1 MDKIHVPTSINVAS
15 STSYI
20 TSKREAFTIWM
31 KSLVMQGNGCT
42 VFNENGEIVYR
53 IDNYDKKCSNKL
65 NLESPRRWDLYKC
78 NNASMYNKGE
88 PLFQVRKI
96 FRFPKGEVSYQVTM
110 LSEKAQASCYMPEI
124 STGELAFKI
133 TDSMGEL
140 VAEARQ
146 KHSFSGVG
154 LGHDVLQTKANREEI
169 WLEKM
174 KKNMTIEQLLTLMVE
189 SHVDQSIVMALVTVY
204 GLMQCRM

>member
-1 MDKIHVPTSINVAS
+1 MDKVHVPTSIYVAS
-15 STSYI
+15 SSSSSYI
-20 TSKREAFTIWM
+20 TSKREAFTIYIWM

-53 IDNYDKKCSNKL
+53 NYNYDKKCGNKL
-65 NLESPRRWDLYKC
+65 NLMDLQGNKLWVFRRWDLYKC

-96 FRFPKGEVSYQVTM
+96 FRVPKGDVSYQVTM
-110 LSEKAQASCYMPEI
+110 LSEKAQASCYMLEI

-133 TDSMGEL
+133 IDSMGEL

-154 LGHDVLQTKANREEI
+154 LGHDVL
-169 WLEKM
+169 
-174 KKNMTIEQLLTLMVE
+174 TLMVV
-189 SHVDQSIVMALVTVY
+189 SHVDHSIVMALVTAY

>member
-1 MDKIHVPTSINVAS
+1 CFNAS
-15 STSYI
+15 SSSYI

-31 KSLVMQGNGCT
+31 KSLVILQGNGCT

-65 NLESPRRWDLYKC
+65 NLMDLQGNVLFTILRKVRYLKLHIWVFRRWDLYKC

-96 FRFPKGEVSYQVTM
+96 YRVPKGDVSYQVTM
-110 LSEKAQASCYMPEI
+110 LSEKAQASCYMLEI

-154 LGHDVLQTKANREEI
+154 LGYDV
-169 WLEKM
+169 
-174 KKNMTIEQLLTLMVE
+174 LTLMVV
-189 SHVDQSIVMALVTVY
+189 SHVDHSIVMALVTVY

>member
-65 NLESPRRWDLYKC
+65 NLESP
-78 NNASMYNKGE
+78 
-88 PLFQVRKI
+88 
-96 FRFPKGEVSYQVTM
+96 RFPKGEVSYQVTM

>member
-65 NLESPRRWDLYKC
+65 NLESPRQCFFLQYL
-78 NNASMYNKGE
+78 E
-88 PLFQVRKI
+88 
-96 FRFPKGEVSYQVTM
+96 RFPKGEVSYQVTM

-154 LGHDVLQTKANREEI
+154 LGHDVLVGK
-169 WLEKM
+169 
-174 KKNMTIEQLLTLMVE
+174 
-189 SHVDQSIVMALVTVY
+189 
-204 GLMQCRM
+204 

>member
-1 MDKIHVPTSINVAS
+1 MDEISRDIAGK
-15 STSYI
+15 
-20 TSKREAFTIWM
+20 WM
-31 KSLVMQGNGCT
+31 YRFQRKWRDCLSNRW
-42 VFNENGEIVYR
+42 VF
-53 IDNYDKKCSNKL
+53 
-65 NLESPRRWDLYKC
+65 RRWDLYKC

-96 FRFPKGEVSYQVTM
+96 YRVPKGDVSYQVTM
-110 LSEKAQASCYMPEI
+110 LSEKAQASCYMLEI

-154 LGHDVLQTKANREEI
+154 LGYDV
-169 WLEKM
+169 
-174 KKNMTIEQLLTLMVE
+174 LTLMVV
-189 SHVDQSIVMALVTVY
+189 SHVDHSIVMALVTVY